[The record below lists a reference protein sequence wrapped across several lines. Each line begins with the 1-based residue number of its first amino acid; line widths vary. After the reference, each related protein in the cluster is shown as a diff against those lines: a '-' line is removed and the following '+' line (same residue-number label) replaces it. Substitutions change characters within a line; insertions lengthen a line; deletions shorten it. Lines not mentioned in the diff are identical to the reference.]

1 MPTGSL
7 ASVDRTRR
15 PDKNFVAGFGDRHAQ
30 RPAFVVAVTWRNQ
43 WTPSATMESM
53 VKLAKNFRSFADLAA
68 AYECDRDY
76 RIVRLPRS
84 GSEVAIVAPHGGSIE
99 AHTSDIARDIA
110 GQDFNLYLFEGLLK
124 AGNFAALHLSSHLFD
139 EPDCLDLLS
148 ACRSVVSVHGCGHAG
163 EIVLLGGRDVV
174 LRESIGERLRGL
186 GVECEAAPAGLDAA
200 DPMNVCNRGRGG
212 AGVQLEV
219 SLALRRSPRRAL
231 LVRAVREALLATP
244 D

>member
-1 MPTGSL
+1 M
-7 ASVDRTRR
+7 
-15 PDKNFVAGFGDRHAQ
+15 AQ
-30 RPAFVVAVTWRNQ
+30 
-43 WTPSATMESM
+43 M
-53 VKLAKNFRSFADLAA
+53 VKKLAKDFRSFADLAA
-68 AYECDRDY
+68 AYERERDY
-76 RIVRLPRS
+76 RIVQLQRP
-84 GSEVAIVAPHGGSIE
+84 GSDVAILALHGGSIE

-163 EIVLLGGRDVV
+163 EIVLMGGRDVV

-200 DPMNVCNRGRGG
+200 DALNVCNRGRGG

-231 LVRAVREALLATP
+231 LVRAVREALLVAEA
-244 D
+244 